1 MWPFSRKRSRDTRLP
16 IDPAAPEAE
25 AGPSVPAILD
35 RDVTLTG
42 NAPDHWPAVT
52 MRAIYTGSPG
62 MNNLLFSGG
71 VAKALHG
78 NEHWLY
84 LERLTSRQMLEEGIL
99 EVPMTLREGEQSR
112 DVFFY
117 PEASLDN
124 ARRFAGL
131 TRLYRELGRA
141 DPVYFC
147 PERLHT
153 AYPAN
158 PLRGF
163 SFELLARHR
172 GELPADD
179 YCMWWP
185 SGEGERFSESAAR
198 RYLDLAFERLP
209 GLLPYVTAALLR
221 SVERRDAQPGE
232 AVDTALPV
240 KGPDG
245 NILVVRVDSG
255 RGLRFLFP
263 ASRTDPVYRDRFLK
277 HFAEH
282 LEAWHRLIEDRGLP
296 LDRREGSAA
305 RQWWQRTCAAADE
318 LEARGEHTE
327 RIGHLSADTAVDAAE
342 GAVAKKTSDSR

>member
-1 MWPFSRKRSRDTRLP
+1 MWPFSRKRSTTSRLP
-16 IDPAAPEAE
+16 IDPTAPEPDD
-25 AGPSVPAILD
+25 GPPVPAIID
-35 RDVTLTG
+35 RDVPLTG
-42 NAPDHWPAVT
+42 NAPEHWPAVT

-78 NEHWLY
+78 NEDWLY

-99 EVPMTLREGEQSR
+99 EVPMTLREGEHSR

-124 ARRFAGL
+124 AQRFAGL

-141 DPVYFC
+141 DPVYYC

-153 AYPAN
+153 AYPAS

-163 SFELLARHR
+163 GFDLLARHR
-172 GELPADD
+172 GELPDDD

-185 SGEGERFSESAAR
+185 SVAGERFSDSAAR
-198 RYLDLAFERLP
+198 RHLDEAYERLP

-221 SVERRDAQPGE
+221 SVERRDTRPGE
-232 AVDTALPV
+232 VVDTTLPV

-245 NILVVRVDSG
+245 NVLVVRVDRE

-263 ASRTDPVYRDRFLK
+263 VHRTDPVYRDRFLK
-277 HFAEH
+277 HFAAH
-282 LEAWHRLIEDRGLP
+282 LDAWHRLIDDRGLP
-296 LDRREGSAA
+296 LDRREGSASQ
-305 RQWWQRTCAAADE
+305 RWWQRTCAAADE
-318 LEARGEHTE
+318 LEARGEHAE
-327 RIGHLSADTAVDAAE
+327 RIGQLAGEPATDPADPAAA
-342 GAVAKKTSDSR
+342 GRTPGTR